1 MLLIAVYNQARRK
14 AIMSTGR
21 SQRVRKVE
29 GVDLTDSSGD
39 IVVVTEDCAGISGKE
54 SRAVSF
60 KLGLVKQCQQ
70 MSLTILTVISN
81 H

>member
-1 MLLIAVYNQARRK
+1 M
-14 AIMSTGR
+14 
-21 SQRVRKVE
+21 RKVE

-60 KLGLVKQCQQ
+60 KLGSDKQQKLLRLYQ
-70 MSLTILTVISN
+70 GGTIYRTLDLRFQTSIVIL
-81 H
+81 